1 MCESERGFPSL
12 VSPSEPIGIN
22 RRPLIF
28 RLYFPDALQI
38 KTVCT
43 PDAAS
48 DCSAGGFSE
57 AQTSFT
63 DPPGAGF
70 PQPDHAGPVAFFND
84 PHMRHWLPVFL
95 FSDVSGLTWLTTAL
109 NVRDVSAAVDFYT
122 GAMGMVALAEIEGG
136 EGELLFA
143 RMRYRGTN
151 FTLNKEG
158 WDSGLVSPQTSGAVT
173 PFIFYMYVD
182 DVQTLAGDMT
192 RAGAKML
199 SEPSEMFWG
208 DLKARLEDPFG
219 FIWDIAQKL

>member
-1 MCESERGFPSL
+1 MTLSVAGKLACFKETQVKKLDWFSNVE
-12 VSPSEPIGIN
+12 N
-22 RRPLIF
+22 RTHPWE
-28 RLYFPDALQI
+28 
-38 KTVCT
+38 
-43 PDAAS
+43 
-48 DCSAGGFSE
+48 G
-57 AQTSFT
+57 
-63 DPPGAGF
+63 
-70 PQPDHAGPVAFFND
+70 
-84 PHMRHWLPVFL
+84 M
-95 FSDVSGLTWLTTAL
+95 GLTWLTTAL

-122 GAMGMVALAEIEGG
+122 GAMGMVAIAELEGG